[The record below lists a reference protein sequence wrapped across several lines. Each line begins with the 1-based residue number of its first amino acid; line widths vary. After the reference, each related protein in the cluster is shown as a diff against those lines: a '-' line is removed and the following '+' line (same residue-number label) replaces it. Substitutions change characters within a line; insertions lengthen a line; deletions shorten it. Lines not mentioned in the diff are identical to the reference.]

1 MHRPRPE
8 IEGEPVPPTGLPRL
22 AVLIDAEYVT
32 ANFAAPM
39 FDELTAYGA
48 VTIRRAYGDWTSPH
62 LAGWTYKLEAHA
74 ITPVQRFAG
83 SAGRSSIVSAI
94 VIDALDLMHSGRV
107 DGLAIVCND
116 GAFTPLATRLREGGA
131 TVVGLGRSGTA
142 RAFMTACDDYVDL
155 DSLTV
160 DDPTTPPQPAPQP
173 APPAPRSTPAAAGPG
188 APSAPPRTPLAQ
200 PTPGEPTPGQ
210 PTPGQPAPGQP
221 TPGQPAPT
229 RPTAQRPAP
238 PTAQRPAPSAAQR
251 PAPSAAHPPGQPSPP
266 SVPSAPD
273 QLPELMSDTLPTPRR
288 DSMPAYTGKH
298 RA

>member
-1 MHRPRPE
+1 
-8 IEGEPVPPTGLPRL
+8 VPPTGLPQL

-32 ANFAAPM
+32 ANFAGPM

-48 VTIRRAYGDWTSPH
+48 VTIRRAYGDWSSPH

-155 DSLTV
+155 DSLAV
-160 DDPTTPPQPAPQP
+160 DDPTTPPQPAP
-173 APPAPRSTPAAAGPG
+173 RSTSAAAGPG
-188 APSAPPRTPLAQ
+188 SPSAPARTPTPPPTLAQ
-200 PTPGEPTPGQ
+200 PTPGPTTPGQPTPGQ
-210 PTPGQPAPGQP
+210 PTPGQP
-221 TPGQPAPT
+221 TPGPPTAGQLTPT
-229 RPTAQRPAP
+229 RP
-238 PTAQRPAPSAAQR
+238 AAQR
-251 PAPSAAHPPGQPSPP
+251 PAPSAAHPPRQPSPP
-266 SVPSAPD
+266 TVPSAPD
-273 QLPELMSDTLPTPRR
+273 QLPDLTSDTLPTPRR

>member
-1 MHRPRPE
+1 
-8 IEGEPVPPTGLPRL
+8 
-22 AVLIDAEYVT
+22 VLIDAEYVT
-32 ANFAAPM
+32 ANFAGPM

-48 VTIRRAYGDWTSPH
+48 VTIRRAYGDWSSPH

-155 DSLTV
+155 DSLAV
-160 DDPTTPPQPAPQP
+160 DDPTTPPQPAP
-173 APPAPRSTPAAAGPG
+173 RSTSAAAGPG
-188 APSAPPRTPLAQ
+188 RPPPRRVRRRRRQRSRNRHPGLPHLGSPHPGSPHPGRPHPGRPQ
-200 PTPGEPTPGQ
+200 PGRPQPG
-210 PTPGQPAPGQP
+210 
-221 TPGQPAPT
+221 
-229 RPTAQRPAP
+229 
-238 PTAQRPAPSAAQR
+238 S
-251 PAPSAAHPPGQPSPP
+251 
-266 SVPSAPD
+266 
-273 QLPELMSDTLPTPRR
+273 
-288 DSMPAYTGKH
+288 
-298 RA
+298 